1 MLGKSKHDE
10 IGEVQEPKRIDFEA
24 KETKTIIGE
33 NISIEGNIRGDGD
46 LVIEGSVKGSI
57 ELEKHHLRVDS
68 KGHVEGEIK
77 AGDVTVSGRI
87 VGNITALNK
96 VSLTKEANFTGEIK
110 SKRISVEDG
119 AYLKATIQLEQEA
132 HIKALPKNK
141 FSSENISEQPNKSV
155 SSASDASKGK

>member
-57 ELEKHHLRVDS
+57 ELERHHLRIDS
-68 KGHVEGEIK
+68 KGRVEGEIK
-77 AGDVTVSGRI
+77 AGDVTVSGRV

-141 FSSENISEQPNKSV
+141 FSGENISEHSDRSA
-155 SSASDASKGK
+155 SSASDAGKVK